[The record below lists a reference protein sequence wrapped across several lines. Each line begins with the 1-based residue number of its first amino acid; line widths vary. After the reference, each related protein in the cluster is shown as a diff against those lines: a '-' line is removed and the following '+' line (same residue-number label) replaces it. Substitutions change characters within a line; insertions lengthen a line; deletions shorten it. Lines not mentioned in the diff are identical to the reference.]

1 MSISSTVKKVMPYL
15 KTASGYVL
23 HRLSSQVVEMDDG
36 TTLEQKVT
44 SLNSLISNKVDMS
57 DVVNNCLTTEEGFV
71 LDARQGKIIDDK
83 ITELNG
89 NKISKYNVS
98 LAAGEVLTGET
109 FAGKP
114 VYMRLVGIGALPNNT
129 QKTVST
135 GITGADY
142 VWIDPTYGM
151 AFNAGASYPLP
162 YNDPSDLS
170 NGITARLTSSG
181 ALVIVHTGSNWSGY
195 SAYVA
200 IKYTKQ

>member
-1 MSISSTVKKVMPYL
+1 MCHSFDMQQS
-15 KTASGYVL
+15 
-23 HRLSSQVVEMDDG
+23 VVAC
-36 TTLEQKVT
+36 
-44 SLNSLISNKVDMS
+44 LID
-57 DVVNNCLTTEEGFV
+57 
-71 LDARQGKIIDDK
+71 
-83 ITELNG
+83 

-142 VWIDPTYGM
+142 VWIDPTYSM

-162 YNDPSDLS
+162 YNDPQVPA
-170 NGITARLTSSG
+170 NGITARITSNG